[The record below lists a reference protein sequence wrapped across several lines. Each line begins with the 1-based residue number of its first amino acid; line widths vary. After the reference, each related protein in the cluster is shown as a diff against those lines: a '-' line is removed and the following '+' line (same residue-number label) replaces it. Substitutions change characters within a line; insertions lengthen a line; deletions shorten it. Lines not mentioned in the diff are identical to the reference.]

1 MFRLPHK
8 WLSAGFAL
16 SAFAAYA
23 CFAASAPTESRERH
37 FGFGKAAT
45 ASEIAGWDIDVISDG
60 IGLPDGRGSVEEGQL
75 IYDAKC
81 AACHGT
87 FGESNSYLQI
97 AGGVGTLRSDQP
109 IRTTGSKLNYAPT
122 LWDYIR
128 RAMPLAT
135 PQTLTHD
142 EVYALTAYVLYL
154 NDIVPAGTVLDR
166 ATLPKIRMPNRD
178 GFTTEHG
185 FLRQDGKPDTG
196 NVACMS
202 DCASVVRLASEIPD
216 YARDSH
222 GNLAEQQRDRGVA
235 AGTPAWT
242 VALGPMT
249 ASGVGGGIELARR
262 FGCMACHTVTTAIVG
277 PAFRDVAQRYRTD
290 RAGERA
296 QDKVAQLLNKLR
308 NGGSGAWGAVP
319 MPAQSQLSESDAR
332 TVVEWI
338 LAGAK

>member
-1 MFRLPHK
+1 MFKLPHK
-8 WLSAGFAL
+8 PLCAVFTLCAFV
-16 SAFAAYA
+16 AFA
-23 CFAASAPTESRERH
+23 CLAAGAPAEVRERH

-45 ASEIAGWDIDVISDG
+45 TGEIAGWDIDVRSDG
-60 IGLPDGRGSVEEGQL
+60 TGLPEGRGSVEEGQL

-87 FGESNSYLQI
+87 FGESNNYLQI

-142 EVYALTAYVLYL
+142 EVYALTAYVLHL

-202 DCASVVRLASEIPD
+202 DCAPVVRLASEIPD

-222 GNLAEQQRDRGVA
+222 GNLAEQQRDRGVE
-235 AGTPAWT
+235 AGTPART
-242 VALGPMT
+242 VAVGPMA
-249 ASGVGGGIELARR
+249 ASGAGGGIELARR
-262 FGCMACHTVTTAIVG
+262 FGCMACHNVTTAIVG

-296 QDKVAQLLNKLR
+296 EDKVVQLLNRLR

-332 TVVEWI
+332 AVVEWI